1 MFQWIDAIETPL
13 AVIDVPS
20 LHIVAA
26 NPSARALLRGGRDD
40 ASQIGQALTHIGR
53 PEDAAAFERALAPAA
68 DGRAAA
74 CVLALGGA
82 GGEGRRLHCVV
93 RPLTDEHRLL
103 EFSEGPAGALQ
114 RGLVDILD
122 QLPVAI
128 EIYDKNFFGTFYNKA
143 SDELFLYEEK
153 VIVHHDEWWEFG
165 FPDPL
170 ERAAAFSEWVAKME
184 VARRDGTIQFSE
196 WKVRCRDGSTRIVQF
211 RYRWVG
217 ESYVLALWDVTT
229 ERQTEE
235 HLRHLAVSDPLTGL
249 WNRRRLIEEGQ
260 RELELGATA
269 GKECSLLIVD
279 IDRFKSINDN
289 HGHAAGDEVLRT
301 VAQRGL
307 SQLRRSDV
315 MARIGGEEF
324 AVLLPGTS
332 ALEAR
337 TIAARLLRAIRVPV
351 VIGDDVVIEVTASIG
366 GTGSTPEDDMD
377 ALMARCDR
385 ALYAAKTGGRNRVVF
400 DDDISPPTDRAA
412 SSG

>member
-1 MFQWIDAIETPL
+1 M
-13 AVIDVPS
+13 VGV
-20 LHIVAA
+20 
-26 NPSARALLRGGRDD
+26 
-40 ASQIGQALTHIGR
+40 
-53 PEDAAAFERALAPAA
+53 
-68 DGRAAA
+68 
-74 CVLALGGA
+74 
-82 GGEGRRLHCVV
+82 RL
-93 RPLTDEHRLL
+93 
-103 EFSEGPAGALQ
+103 
-114 RGLVDILD
+114 
-122 QLPVAI
+122 
-128 EIYDKNFFGTFYNKA
+128 
-143 SDELFLYEEK
+143 
-153 VIVHHDEWWEFG
+153 
-165 FPDPL
+165 PDPL
-170 ERAAAFSEWVAKME
+170 ERAAAFAEWTAKME
-184 VARRDGTIQFSE
+184 IARRDGTIQFSE

-217 ESYVLALWDVTT
+217 DNYVLALWDVTT
-229 ERQTEE
+229 ERQTEA

-249 WNRRRLIEEGQ
+249 WNRRRLTEDGQ
-260 RELELGATA
+260 RELDLGAA
-269 GKECSLLIVD
+269 GGKECSLLIVD

-289 HGHAAGDEVLRT
+289 HGHAAGDEVLRS

-366 GTGSTPEDDMD
+366 GAGSAPDDDMD

-385 ALYAAKTGGRNRVVF
+385 ALYAAKTGGRNRIVF
-400 DDDISPPTDRAA
+400 DDDLSPEDRAA